1 MHYGYRFVVVA
12 GNGYEKMVFVVNFAG
27 LLLIKKS
34 WGL

>member
-1 MHYGYRFVVVA
+1 MAIDLLLLLGMDMK
-12 GNGYEKMVFVVNFAG
+12 KMVFVVNFAG